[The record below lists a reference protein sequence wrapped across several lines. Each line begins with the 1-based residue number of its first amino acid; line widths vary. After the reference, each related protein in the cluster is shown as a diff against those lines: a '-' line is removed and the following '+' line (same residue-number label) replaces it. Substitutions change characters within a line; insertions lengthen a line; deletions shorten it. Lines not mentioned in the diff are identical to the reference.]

1 MMNSTSDWM
10 VFGTL
15 GQTVPEAS
23 AAAPA
28 PAQPVR
34 AVGMPGSQGSTGQ
47 PATAPGTPAG
57 QPSAAPSSMMLW
69 LILAMFAVM
78 IVPAMLSS
86 KREKK
91 KREQLMS
98 SLKKNDKVQTLGGI
112 IGTITELSDKEVVLK
127 VEDGRIRF
135 ARSAIQGV
143 VQTATAPAGTLAEPK
158 DAKTVSV

>member
-10 VFGTL
+10 VFGTIA
-15 GQTVPEAS
+15 QTVPEAS
-23 AAAPA
+23 AAAPP

-34 AVGMPGSQGSTGQ
+34 AVGMPGTTGQ
-47 PATAPGTPAG
+47 PGTAAVPGGTPAG
-57 QPSAAPSSMMLW
+57 PPAGGSSMFLW

-78 IVPAMLSS
+78 IVPTMLSS
-86 KREKK
+86 RRDRK

-98 SLKKNDKVQTLGGI
+98 SLKKHDKVQTLGGI

-143 VQTATAPAGTLAEPK
+143 VNSSATPSGSIAEPK
-158 DAKTVSV
+158 DVKAVSV